1 MELMEHFIKPGD
13 LVILSDRKESQL
25 MAIEK
30 GAGMLILCLVDK
42 VDDDVVKLAAFK
54 GCSIIISQNDTYK
67 VARLIGQSI
76 PVRFFMVRDNIMTF
90 NEDDSVETIKSVMS
104 KTRVRYFPVVDKSGN
119 YLGLVSRRNYI
130 NARKKQVIL
139 VDHNERTQSVDNID
153 KAEIRDL
160 SGAIDMLRRSLKFN
174 KYNIHA
180 RNLLGLV
187 YFETGEAVAA
197 LSEWIISKNIM
208 PENNVAT
215 EYIATL
221 QAEQAKLDMI
231 NQTIKKY
238 NSALKC
244 CRENNEDVAAIQLR
258 KILNQN
264 PKLIKGY
271 HLLALIYIHKGE
283 YEKARKILKKAAK
296 IDKTNS
302 TTLRFLKEVD
312 FQTGTQT
319 SLEPRRF
326 GRRER
331 TEEQREDERERVVS
345 GDTVIIPPTFR
356 ETSTAATMLNIGIG
370 LMLGALVVWFLVGPA
385 NTQRINRQADEKVV
399 EYSGK
404 MASQEAQLNQLQSQV
419 DSLNETTASAQQ
431 QIQTAQDTVASYEN
445 LLKAVEAQQQ
455 GNTSNATNALTEVN
469 PEALSVDAR
478 AVYDTIYKSMQST
491 MFQELSDSG
500 VSAFDDSNYTEAID
514 KLSKAKNINDSDYT
528 VLNYLAHAYRLS
540 GDTDNAISVFQ
551 EIIDKFPGTQKA
563 TKAEQQIE
571 ALGGTVK
578 TEE

>member
-1 MELMEHFIKPGD
+1 MNCMN
-13 LVILSDRKESQL
+13 
-25 MAIEK
+25 
-30 GAGMLILCLVDK
+30 C
-42 VDDDVVKLAAFK
+42 
-54 GCSIIISQNDTYK
+54 
-67 VARLIGQSI
+67 
-76 PVRFFMVRDNIMTF
+76 
-90 NEDDSVETIKSVMS
+90 KSVVDVGMEICPNCGFNL
-104 KTRVRYFPVVDKSGN
+104 RVQRKCFSLSNMYYN
-119 YLGLVSRRNYI
+119 LGL
-130 NARKKQVIL
+130 
-139 VDHNERTQSVDNID
+139 D

-370 LMLGALVVWFLVGPA
+370 LVLGALVVWFLVGPA

-431 QIQTAQDTVASYEN
+431 QIEDAQNQTSSYEN
-445 LLKAVEAQQQ
+445 LIKAYAAFQS
-455 GNTSNATNALTEVN
+455 GNYTSAANVLQNVQADL
-469 PEALSVDAR
+469 LSVDAKEI
-478 AVYDTIYKSMQST
+478 YDSIYKSIQST
-491 MFQELSDSG
+491 MKNNLKSQGEQ
-500 VSAFDDSNYTEAID
+500 AFY
-514 KLSKAKNINDSDYT
+514 AKDYETALTDLNQALEMDDSDYE
-528 VLNYLAHAYRLS
+528 VLNLLAHSYRL
-540 GDTDNAISVFQ
+540 DEQYDKAVEIFQ
-551 EIIDKFPGTQKA
+551 KIVDQFPGTKRASTAQKYIDNGGKGFDSVGQKNSSGTGTA
-563 TKAEQQIE
+563 QTQDQTGNQETVSQDTAEQSSAGDTADTQNT
-571 ALGGTVK
+571 GGTGANQNGNGGEAEG
-578 TEE
+578 TSGENGQ

>member
-1 MELMEHFIKPGD
+1 MNCMN
-13 LVILSDRKESQL
+13 
-25 MAIEK
+25 
-30 GAGMLILCLVDK
+30 C
-42 VDDDVVKLAAFK
+42 
-54 GCSIIISQNDTYK
+54 
-67 VARLIGQSI
+67 
-76 PVRFFMVRDNIMTF
+76 
-90 NEDDSVETIKSVMS
+90 KSVVDVGMEICPNCGFNL
-104 KTRVRYFPVVDKSGN
+104 RVQRKCFSLSNMYYN
-119 YLGLVSRRNYI
+119 LGL
-130 NARKKQVIL
+130 
-139 VDHNERTQSVDNID
+139 D

-370 LMLGALVVWFLVGPA
+370 LVLGALVVWFLIGPA

-431 QIQTAQDTVASYEN
+431 QIQTAQDTAASYEN

-455 GNTSNATNALTEVN
+455 GNTSTEQIDATNINQYLRNQKIISLTEEDYPGFVEELKVSLLAFAADPVQQEKWRLFYQPVIHPTALFCVSVSGWMREFHPAYRRYYENTHTCCRMLKDFMDSDEGAALNATLREAFQGNCDVRTGYYGELEVTATFHKSIYALLP
-469 PEALSVDAR
+469 PEKIRKFL
-478 AVYDTIYKSMQST
+478 
-491 MFQELSDSG
+491 EENSD
-500 VSAFDDSNYTEAID
+500 E
-514 KLSKAKNINDSDYT
+514 K
-528 VLNYLAHAYRLS
+528 
-540 GDTDNAISVFQ
+540 
-551 EIIDKFPGTQKA
+551 
-563 TKAEQQIE
+563 
-571 ALGGTVK
+571 
-578 TEE
+578 

>member
-1 MELMEHFIKPGD
+1 M
-13 LVILSDRKESQL
+13 
-25 MAIEK
+25 
-30 GAGMLILCLVDK
+30 
-42 VDDDVVKLAAFK
+42 
-54 GCSIIISQNDTYK
+54 
-67 VARLIGQSI
+67 
-76 PVRFFMVRDNIMTF
+76 
-90 NEDDSVETIKSVMS
+90 
-104 KTRVRYFPVVDKSGN
+104 
-119 YLGLVSRRNYI
+119 
-130 NARKKQVIL
+130 
-139 VDHNERTQSVDNID
+139 
-153 KAEIRDL
+153 
-160 SGAIDMLRRSLKFN
+160 
-174 KYNIHA
+174 
-180 RNLLGLV
+180 
-187 YFETGEAVAA
+187 
-197 LSEWIISKNIM
+197 
-208 PENNVAT
+208 AT

-370 LMLGALVVWFLVGPA
+370 LVLGALVVWFLIGPA

-431 QIQTAQDTVASYEN
+431 QIQTAQDTAASYEN

-469 PEALSVDAR
+469 PEVLSVDAK
-478 AVYDTIYKSMQST
+478 AVYDTIYKSMQSS
-491 MFQELSDSG
+491 MFQELSQSG
-500 VSAFDDSNYTEAID
+500 VNAFDDANYTEAID
-514 KLSKAKNINDSDYT
+514 KLSKAKNT

-571 ALGGTVK
+571 VLGGTVK